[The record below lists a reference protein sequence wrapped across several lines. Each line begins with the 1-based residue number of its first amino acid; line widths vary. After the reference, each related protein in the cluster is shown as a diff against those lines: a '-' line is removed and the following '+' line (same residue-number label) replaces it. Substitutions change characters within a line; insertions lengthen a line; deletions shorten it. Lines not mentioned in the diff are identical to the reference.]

1 MTDLENLWEDLPTG
15 TPPVDAILRAGRASS
30 PRRRIARPLI
40 AVGATAALGAAFLVG
55 TTVGDGAGPSG
66 PSLSAP
72 SPVAF
77 QADLEPAQTCDEL
90 LTSYRDRGLSMVTEW
105 GWDGG
110 PDVWPT
116 NGGVTYSTRELGD
129 VALQNR
135 EKVSRLT
142 AQSSSETGT
151 NVQETGVDEPDTVKT
166 DGKLVVRL
174 RGDDLIVYD
183 ASGDSMV
190 KRSTTH
196 LDRFEDGEILLADST
211 VVAIGGDRVSGRD
224 DMTGRWRGSRV
235 VTIDIDQP
243 SRPKIE
249 STVTYSSRVISARQ
263 HDSTVRLVMTAGPPA
278 LDFIQPGGKVSNE
291 KALLAN
297 RLAVERSTIKDWLP
311 TYDSGSG
318 TKQLLDCTDVAVP
331 PDARGLA
338 TVSIVGFAATTPT
351 TPHAIGLVGSTSIAY
366 ESADHLYLAESPM
379 TWDCFRC
386 RTSSNPELVPRQNN
400 GTTDIYDF
408 ELDGVN
414 AIHVASGEVEGT
426 IADRWSLDEAADV
439 LRVAVGPS
447 SETGNFNSVVTFE
460 RDGEELVEIGRLDKL
475 GKNEELKAV
484 RWFDDLAVLVT
495 YREVDPLFTID
506 LANPAR
512 PRLIGKLKIPGYSDY
527 LHPLGDDEMLGI
539 GYEGSSAQIA
549 LFDTS
554 DLANVKRVD
563 VEHYRNSTAIAT
575 LDPRAFTWI
584 AERDTALTVVQRG
597 QQVKVATL
605 TIRNGQIRSRL
616 TRVEYGDDAAAV
628 RTLALADGRIALVT
642 GEDVRFF
649 TVT

>member
-1 MTDLENLWEDLPTG
+1 MTDLEDLWEDLPTG
-15 TPPVDAILRAGRASS
+15 TPPVDAILRAGRANS
-30 PRRRIARPLI
+30 PRRKLVRPLI
-40 AVGATAALGAAFLVG
+40 AVGATAALAAAFLVG
-55 TTVGDGAGPSG
+55 TTVGDGPAGPGG
-66 PSLSAP
+66 PSLTAP

-77 QADLEPAQTCDEL
+77 QADLEPALSCNEL
-90 LTSYRDRGLSMVTEW
+90 LAAYRDRALSMVTEW

-110 PDVWPT
+110 AGVWPT
-116 NGGVTYSTRELGD
+116 DRHMLAKLGD
-129 VALQNR
+129 VALQYGVR
-135 EKVSRLT
+135 DSRMS

-183 ASGDSMV
+183 ASGDSVV

-196 LDRFEDGEILLADST
+196 LKRFEGGEILLAGST
-211 VVAIGGDRVSGRD
+211 VVALGGDQVSARD
-224 DMTGRWRGSRV
+224 DMTGTRRGSRV
-235 VTIDIDQP
+235 VTVDIAQP
-243 SRPKIE
+243 SDPKIE

-263 HDSTVRLVMTAGPPA
+263 HDSTIRLVMTAGPPA
-278 LDFIQPGGKVSNE
+278 LDFIQPGGKVSTDE
-291 KALLAN
+291 ALLAN
-297 RLAVERSTIKDWLP
+297 RLAIERSTIKDWLP

-318 TKQLLDCTDVAVP
+318 SKQLLDCTNVAVP
-331 PDARGLA
+331 TDARGLD
-338 TVSIVGFAATTPT
+338 TVSVVGLTATAPT
-351 TPHAIGLVGSTSIAY
+351 KPHAIGLVGSATIAY

-379 TWDCFRC
+379 TWGCFRC
-386 RTSSNPELVPRQNN
+386 RIAGPEFAPRQDS

-408 ELDGVN
+408 ELDGVQ

-426 IADRWSLDEAADV
+426 IADRWSLDEADDV

-447 SETGNFNSVVTFE
+447 SETGNFNSVVTLK
-460 RDGEELVEIGRLDKL
+460 RQGEELVEIGRLDKL
-475 GKNEELKAV
+475 GKNEEIKGV

-527 LHPLGDDEMLGI
+527 LHPLSDNEMLGI

-554 DLANVKRVD
+554 DLAHVKRVD
-563 VEHYRNSTAIAT
+563 VEHYRNASTIAAT
-575 LDPRAFTWI
+575 DPRAFTWLPD
-584 AERDTALTVVQRG
+584 RDTALTVLQQGQRVQI
-597 QQVKVATL
+597 ATL
-605 TIRNGQIRSRL
+605 TIRNEQIRSKL
-616 TRVEYGDDAAAV
+616 TRVEYGDDAAVV
-628 RTLALADGRIALVT
+628 RTLPLAGGRIALVT

-649 TVT
+649 DLP

>member
-1 MTDLENLWEDLPTG
+1 MTRLEDLWDELPTG
-15 TPPVDAILRAGRASS
+15 KPPVDEILRAGRASAS
-30 PRRRIARPLI
+30 RRRRIIRPLI
-40 AVGATAALGAAFLVG
+40 AVGATAALAAAFLVG
-55 TTVGDGAGPSG
+55 TTVDSGPAGPDG

-77 QADLEPAQTCDEL
+77 QADLEPAQSCNQL
-90 LTSYRDRGLSMVTEW
+90 LAAYRDRALSMVTEW

-110 PDVWPT
+110 GGVWPT
-116 NGGVTYSTRELGD
+116 DSHTLAKVGD
-129 VALQNR
+129 AALQYGVR
-135 EKVSRLT
+135 ESRMA

-151 NVQETGVDEPDTVKT
+151 NVQESGVDEPDTVKT

-196 LDRFEDGEILLADST
+196 LERFDRGEILLSGST
-211 VVAIGGDRVSGRD
+211 VIAIGGDQVSGRD
-224 DMTGRWRGSRV
+224 DVTGGRRGSRV

-243 SRPKIE
+243 SEPKIE
-249 STVTYSSRVISARQ
+249 STMTYSSRVISARQ
-263 HDSTVRLVMTAGPPA
+263 HGSTIRLVMTAGPPA
-278 LDFIQPGGKVSNE
+278 LDFIQPGGKVSTDE
-291 KALLAN
+291 ALLAN
-297 RLAVERSTIKDWLP
+297 RLAIERSTIKDWLP

-318 TKQLLDCTDVAVP
+318 RKQLLDCTDVAVP
-331 PDARGLA
+331 TDARGLD
-338 TVSIVGFAATTPT
+338 TVSVVGIATAAPT
-351 TPHAIGLVGSTSIAY
+351 TPHAIGLVGSATIAY

-379 TWDCFRC
+379 TWGCFRC
-386 RTSSNPELVPRQNN
+386 RIAGPELAPRQDS
-400 GTTDIYDF
+400 GTTHIYDF

-426 IADRWSLDEAADV
+426 IADRWSLDEADDV
-439 LRVAVGPS
+439 LRIAVGPS
-447 SETGNFNSVVTFE
+447 SETGNFNSVVTLE
-460 RDGEELVEIGRLDKL
+460 RKGQELVEIGRLDKL
-475 GKNEELKAV
+475 GKNEELKGV

-527 LHPLGDDEMLGI
+527 LHPLGENEMLGI

-554 DLANVKRVD
+554 DLADVKRVD
-563 VEHYRNSTAIAT
+563 VEHYRNTNTVATA
-575 LDPRAFTWI
+575 DPRAFTWLPK
-584 AERDTALTVVQRG
+584 RDTALTVLQRG
-597 QQVKVATL
+597 RTVKVAAL
-605 TIRNGQIRSRL
+605 TIRDGTIRSKL
-616 TRVEYGDDAAAV
+616 TRVEYGDDAAVV
-628 RTLALADGRIALVT
+628 RTLPLEDGRIALVT

-649 TVT
+649 NLP

>member
-1 MTDLENLWEDLPTG
+1 MTRLEDLWDELPTG
-15 TPPVDAILRAGRASS
+15 TPPVDEILRAGRADS
-30 PRRRIARPLI
+30 PRRKIIRPLI
-40 AVGATAALGAAFLVG
+40 AIGATAALGAAFLLG
-55 TTVGDGAGPSG
+55 TTVGDGPTGPDG
-66 PSLSAP
+66 PSLAGP

-90 LTSYRDRGLSMVTEW
+90 LASYRDRALSMVTEW

-110 PDVWPT
+110 RDVWPYASNT
-116 NGGVTYSTRELGD
+116 ALKDLAGTFYRTSLGD
-129 VALQNR
+129 SQG
-135 EKVSRLT
+135 
-142 AQSSSETGT
+142 SSETGT

-166 DGKLVVRL
+166 DGKLVARL

-196 LDRFEDGEILLADST
+196 LKKLENAEIFLAGST
-211 VVAIGGDRVSGRD
+211 VIAFGGDRVSGRD
-224 DMTGRWRGSRV
+224 DMTSTRRGSRV
-235 VTIDIDQP
+235 VTVDIGQP
-243 SRPKIE
+243 SKPKVE

-263 HDSTVRLVMTAGPPA
+263 HGSTIRLVMAAGPAA
-278 LDFIQPGGKVSNE
+278 LDFIQPGGKVSSE

-297 RLAVERSTIKDWLP
+297 RLAIERSTIKDWLP

-318 TKQLLDCTDVAVP
+318 NKRLLDCTDVAIP
-331 PDARGLA
+331 PDARGLD
-338 TVSIVGFAATTPT
+338 TVSIVGFAANAPT
-351 TPHAIGLVGSTSIAY
+351 APHAIGLVGSTTIAY
-366 ESADHLYLAESPM
+366 ESADHLYLAESP
-379 TWDCFRC
+379 TSWGCFHC
-386 RTSSNPELVPRQNN
+386 RIDGPEVAQRQDA
-400 GTTDIYDF
+400 GTTHLYDF

-426 IADRWSLDEAADV
+426 IADRWSLDEADDV

-460 RDGEELVEIGRLDKL
+460 RESEELVEIGRLDKL
-475 GKNEELKAV
+475 GKNEELKGV

-527 LHPLGDDEMLGI
+527 LHPLGDNEMLGI
-539 GYEGSSAQIA
+539 GYEGGSAQIA

-554 DLANVKRVD
+554 DLAHVKRVD
-563 VEHYRNSTAIAT
+563 VQHYRGTSAIAT
-575 LDPRAFTWI
+575 YEPRSFTWLP
-584 AERDTALTVVQRG
+584 ERDTALTVLQRG
-597 QQVKVATL
+597 QAVKVATL
-605 TIRNGQIRSRL
+605 TIRSGQIRSKV
-616 TRVEYGDDAAAV
+616 TRVEYGDDAGLV
-628 RTLALADGRIALVT
+628 RTLALADGRVALVT

-649 TVT
+649 TLP

>member
-1 MTDLENLWEDLPTG
+1 MTDLEDLWEDLPTG
-15 TPPVDAILRAGRASS
+15 TPPVDAILRAGRANS
-30 PRRRIARPLI
+30 PRRRIIRPLI

-55 TTVGDGAGPSG
+55 TTVGDGAGPGG
-66 PSLSAP
+66 PSLTAP

-77 QADLEPAQTCDEL
+77 QADLEPAQSCNEL
-90 LTSYRDRGLSMVTEW
+90 LAAYRDRALSMVTEW

-110 PDVWPT
+110 GGVWPT
-116 NGGVTYSTRELGD
+116 DRFIAADALGNVTTQY
-129 VALQNR
+129 R

-183 ASGDSMV
+183 ASGDSVV
-190 KRSTTH
+190 KRSTIH
-196 LDRFEDGEILLADST
+196 LKRFEGGEILLAGST
-211 VVAIGGDRVSGRD
+211 VIAIGGDRVSGRD
-224 DMTGRWRGSRV
+224 DTTGGRRGSRV
-235 VTIDIDQP
+235 VTVDIAQH
-243 SRPKIE
+243 SKPKIE

-278 LDFIQPGGKVSNE
+278 LDFIQPGGKVSTDE
-291 KALLAN
+291 ALLAN
-297 RLAVERSTIKDWLP
+297 RLAIERSTIKDWLP
-311 TYDSGSG
+311 TYDSGNGS
-318 TKQLLDCTDVAVP
+318 KQLLDCTDVAVP
-331 PDARGLA
+331 TDARGLD
-338 TVSIVGFAATTPT
+338 TVSVVGLTATAPT
-351 TPHAIGLVGSTSIAY
+351 TPHAIGLVGSATIAY

-379 TWDCFRC
+379 TWGCFRC
-386 RTSSNPELVPRQNN
+386 RIAGQEFAPRQDS
-400 GTTDIYDF
+400 GTTHVYDF
-408 ELDGVN
+408 KLDGVD

-426 IADRWSLDEAADV
+426 IADRWSLDEADDV

-447 SETGNFNSVVTFE
+447 SETGNFNSVVTLE
-460 RDGEELVEIGRLDKL
+460 RKGEELVEIGRLDKL
-475 GKNEELKAV
+475 GKNEELKGV

-527 LHPLGDDEMLGI
+527 LHPLSNNEMLGI

-554 DLANVKRVD
+554 DLAHVKRVD
-563 VEHYRNSTAIAT
+563 VERYRNANTIAAA
-575 LDPRAFTWI
+575 DPRAFTWLPK
-584 AERDTALTVVQRG
+584 RDTALTVLQQG
-597 QQVKVATL
+597 QKVKIATL
-605 TIRNGQIRSRL
+605 TIRNGQIRSEV
-616 TRVEYGDDAAAV
+616 TRVEYGDDAAVV

-649 TVT
+649 TLP